1 MKKIMYAM
9 VAGCMMHTGLY
20 GQDWHLTGNAG
31 TTPGTHF
38 LGTTDAKALMFKV
51 NNQRSGYIDFDAI
64 KANASFGFQALS
76 NNSTGA
82 SNAAFGYHA
91 LYSNLY
97 GGNNT
102 ASGYKALYSNI
113 EGNYNTASG

>member
-1 MKKIMYAM
+1 MRKTIPLQRAHLQVSIITLMLLSSISFVDA
-9 VAGCMMHTGLY
+9 
-20 GQDWHLTGNAG
+20 QEWHLTGNAG

-64 KANASFGFQALS
+64 KANASFGFQALL
-76 NNSTGA
+76 NNSTGT
-82 SNAAFGYHA
+82 SNAAFGYRA

-102 ASGYKALYSNI
+102 
-113 EGNYNTASG
+113 